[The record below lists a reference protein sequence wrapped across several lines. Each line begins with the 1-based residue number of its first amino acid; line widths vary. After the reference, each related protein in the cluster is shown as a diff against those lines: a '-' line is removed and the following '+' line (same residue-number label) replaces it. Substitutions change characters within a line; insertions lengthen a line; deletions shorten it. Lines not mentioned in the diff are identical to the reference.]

1 MKRILARRRG
11 SRWGKVHEAQDSIRG
26 LGYLVGDNSQYVK
39 EYEVADQ
46 LKQRPTKLS
55 LSKHVGFT
63 MKNRNK

>member
-1 MKRILARRRG
+1 MMLGPLKRRR
-11 SRWGKVHEAQDSIRG
+11 SKWGKVHNALDSIKG
-26 LGYLVGDNSQYVK
+26 LGYLVGDTSQYVK

-46 LKQRPTKLS
+46 LKQRPTKVS